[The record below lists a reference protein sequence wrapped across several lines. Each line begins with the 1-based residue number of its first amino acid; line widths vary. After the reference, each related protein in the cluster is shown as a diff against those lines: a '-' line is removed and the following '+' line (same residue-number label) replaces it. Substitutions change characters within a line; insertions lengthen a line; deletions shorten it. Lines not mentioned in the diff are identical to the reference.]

1 MPIDAEIV
9 TASSKSENVPVLVA
23 VLPLVTVTDELVAA
37 IVGGSSKKEVRLA
50 SVAFHAAA
58 TERRA
63 MQARASDLDTFL
75 GAVNRAES
83 DGRFEY
89 DRERATIFYS
99 TVVSLTG
106 EPFDDVRLGRAIALT
121 VSAVRA
127 IGPIVRDLVRGQ
139 LSLQQALDILNR
151 AVAES
156 ERERRR
162 RSA

>member
-1 MPIDAEIV
+1 VITTADLEAIFRRHEWSYALTNDGRVV
-9 TASSKSENVPVLVA
+9 TNFDGVVILLSIEAGDQVM
-23 VLPLVTVTDELVAA
+23 
-37 IVGGSSKKEVRLA
+37 LA
-50 SVAFHAAA
+50 SVAFHATA

-63 MQARASDLDTFL
+63 MQARARDLDTFL
-75 GAVNRAES
+75 GAVNRAET
-83 DGRFEY
+83 DGRFEH

-99 TVVSLTG
+99 TAVSLTG

-127 IGPIVRDLVRGQ
+127 IGPIVRGLVRGQ
-139 LSLQQALDILNR
+139 VSLQQALAILNR
-151 AVAES
+151 AVVEA

>member
-1 MPIDAEIV
+1 MIT
-9 TASSKSENVPVLVA
+9 TADIE
-23 VLPLVTVTDELVAA
+23 A
-37 IVGGSSKKEVRLA
+37 IFRRHEWSYALTEDGRIATNFDGVVILLIIEAGDQVRLA

-75 GAVNRAES
+75 GAVNRAET